1 MGYSG
6 FGVDESAMEILILY
20 NEFLA
25 LLNITAF
32 EEIFELHLQ
41 FLEYSFEPHLQLL
54 GLRSIGF
61 LDTLVDLEY
70 IDHKLWVELSGV
82 LLNTHPLK
90 LHEIDGALEVIE
102 QGCLCLIDVGRVKG
116 HLFLEGAAPRLVE
129 LIWVELFL
137 EITSHFSHR
146 LLVNRIALWSQLRT
160 LYILNIRK

>member
-32 EEIFELHLQ
+32 EEILELHLQ
-41 FLEYSFEPHLQLL
+41 LLEYSFEPHLQLL

-70 IDHKLWVELSGV
+70 IDHKL
-82 LLNTHPLK
+82 
-90 LHEIDGALEVIE
+90 
-102 QGCLCLIDVGRVKG
+102 
-116 HLFLEGAAPRLVE
+116 
-129 LIWVELFL
+129 
-137 EITSHFSHR
+137 
-146 LLVNRIALWSQLRT
+146 
-160 LYILNIRK
+160 